1 MSQEQE
7 FAKRLES
14 LKRLAK
20 EQGNCV
26 SEKQVQDAFEE
37 MHLKKDQLQL
47 VLEYLKGQKIG
58 IGSPANPEDYL
69 TDEEMYYLDSYL
81 ESIADLGT
89 LPEGEKEAVTLSA
102 MAGDGDAR
110 RRLIEIFLP
119 QVADIAKLYAGQG
132 ALLEDLI
139 GEGNVA
145 LAMAVEMLEGAANAQ
160 EAHGLI
166 GSMIMEAMENHIAEN
181 VQEKE
186 TGEKVAGKVN
196 QVADQAREL
205 AESLGRKVT
214 LDELA
219 DETGMSLYE
228 LMEAVS
234 FSGDAIEDIDTS
246 KK

>member
-69 TDEEMYYLDSYL
+69 TDEEMHYLDSYL

-102 MAGDGDAR
+102 MAGDGGCQAASDRNLPAAGSGHCQTVCGTGRIIGRSDWR
-110 RRLIEIFLP
+110 RQCGP
-119 QVADIAKLYAGQG
+119 C
-132 ALLEDLI
+132 
-139 GEGNVA
+139 
-145 LAMAVEMLEGAANAQ
+145 
-160 EAHGLI
+160 HG
-166 GSMIMEAMENHIAEN
+166 
-181 VQEKE
+181 
-186 TGEKVAGKVN
+186 
-196 QVADQAREL
+196 
-205 AESLGRKVT
+205 
-214 LDELA
+214 
-219 DETGMSLYE
+219 
-228 LMEAVS
+228 
-234 FSGDAIEDIDTS
+234 SGDAGRGCERAGSARPDRKHDYGGHGES
-246 KK
+246 HC